1 MPRIVL
7 LVDDDQNM
15 LNALSRLLRQD
26 CYRTITVE
34 SATNAL
40 AILRDNEIG
49 VIVSNHLIPGMTGV
63 EFFTQAKEICPDT
76 VRILMT
82 DANDVQA
89 TIEAVNDGAVSSL
102 LEKPWQEEDLRSV
115 VHEAYEHYE
124 LVREN
129 KRRLQDL
136 TCTNEELKSLNVKL
150 ERRVEQKTRELSRL
164 TNYDAVTG
172 LPNRLLFSERLTQA
186 LGQARRNE
194 DLVGVMFLNLDRFN
208 FVNNTLGYAMGDR
221 LLQAATQRLV
231 ACVREGDTVA
241 RIGADEFAFLLTNLD
256 SEEGLEAI
264 ATRILNS
271 LSGPFRLDDQEV
283 FATASIGISL
293 YPADD
298 DTVDGLLKNAATA
311 VNRAKQDGNN
321 HYRYYAREMNVKSLE
336 RLTMESRL
344 HEALERDEF
353 LLYYHPKVDLRSG
366 RPVGVEALLRWQ
378 HPELG
383 IVSPGEFIPVLEETG
398 LINEA
403 GDWVLRRAC
412 AQVRAWREMGLPLVC
427 VAVNLSIHQFKQK
440 NLVDTIR
447 SALREAQLGH
457 LSNVLELDITENL
470 LMEDA
475 SAAAAKLREL
485 EALGVRVAIDDFG
498 TGYSSLSHL
507 KRFPMH
513 TIKIDRSFVKHITN
527 DPDDEAI
534 VTAIIG
540 MARGLK
546 LQVVAEGVETREQME
561 FLRAQRCDE
570 MQGYLVTPPLP
581 DQDIIPFL
589 EEEWVLEEGVQTRG
603 MKIV

>member
-1 MPRIVL
+1 M
-7 LVDDDQNM
+7 
-15 LNALSRLLRQD
+15 
-26 CYRTITVE
+26 
-34 SATNAL
+34 
-40 AILRDNEIG
+40 
-49 VIVSNHLIPGMTGV
+49 
-63 EFFTQAKEICPDT
+63 
-76 VRILMT
+76 
-82 DANDVQA
+82 
-89 TIEAVNDGAVSSL
+89 
-102 LEKPWQEEDLRSV
+102 
-115 VHEAYEHYE
+115 
-124 LVREN
+124 
-129 KRRLQDL
+129 
-136 TCTNEELKSLNVKL
+136 
-150 ERRVEQKTRELSRL
+150 
-164 TNYDAVTG
+164 
-172 LPNRLLFSERLTQA
+172 
-186 LGQARRNE
+186 
-194 DLVGVMFLNLDRFN
+194 
-208 FVNNTLGYAMGDR
+208 
-221 LLQAATQRLV
+221 
-231 ACVREGDTVA
+231 
-241 RIGADEFAFLLTNLD
+241 
-256 SEEGLEAI
+256 
-264 ATRILNS
+264 
-271 LSGPFRLDDQEV
+271 

-366 RPVGVEALLRWQ
+366 RLVGVEALLRWQ

-398 LINEA
+398 LINQA

-440 NLVDTIR
+440 NLVHTIR
-447 SALREAQLGH
+447 SVLREAQLGH

-507 KRFPMH
+507 KRFPIH

-603 MKIV
+603 MKIA

>member
-63 EFFTQAKEICPDT
+63 EFFAQAKEICPDT

-603 MKIV
+603 MKIA

>member
-1 MPRIVL
+1 
-7 LVDDDQNM
+7 M

-507 KRFPMH
+507 KRFPIH

-603 MKIV
+603 MKIA

>member
-1 MPRIVL
+1 
-7 LVDDDQNM
+7 M

-63 EFFTQAKEICPDT
+63 EFFAQAKEICPDT

-89 TIEAVNDGAVSSL
+89 TIEAVNDGAVSRL

-293 YPADD
+293 YPSDD

-366 RPVGVEALLRWQ
+366 RLVGVEALLRWQ

-398 LINEA
+398 LINQA

-507 KRFPMH
+507 KRFPIH

-589 EEEWVLEEGVQTRG
+589 EEEWVLEEGVRTRG
-603 MKIV
+603 MKIA

>member
-1 MPRIVL
+1 
-7 LVDDDQNM
+7 M

-63 EFFTQAKEICPDT
+63 EFFAQAKEICPDT

-89 TIEAVNDGAVSSL
+89 TIEAVNDGAVSRL

-344 HEALERDEF
+344 HQALERDEF

-366 RPVGVEALLRWQ
+366 RLVGVEALLRWQ

-398 LINEA
+398 LINQA
-403 GDWVLRRAC
+403 GYWVLRRAC

-507 KRFPMH
+507 KRFPIH

-603 MKIV
+603 MKIA

>member
-1 MPRIVL
+1 M
-7 LVDDDQNM
+7 
-15 LNALSRLLRQD
+15 
-26 CYRTITVE
+26 
-34 SATNAL
+34 
-40 AILRDNEIG
+40 
-49 VIVSNHLIPGMTGV
+49 
-63 EFFTQAKEICPDT
+63 
-76 VRILMT
+76 
-82 DANDVQA
+82 
-89 TIEAVNDGAVSSL
+89 
-102 LEKPWQEEDLRSV
+102 
-115 VHEAYEHYE
+115 
-124 LVREN
+124 
-129 KRRLQDL
+129 
-136 TCTNEELKSLNVKL
+136 KL

-164 TNYDAVTG
+164 TNYDAVTE
-172 LPNRLLFSERLTQA
+172 LPNQLLFSERLAQA
-186 LGQARRNE
+186 LAQARRNE
-194 DLVGVMFLNLDRFN
+194 DVVGVMFLNLDRFN
-208 FVNNTLGYAMGDR
+208 FANTTLGYAMGDR
-221 LLQAATQRLV
+221 LLQAVTQRLV

-256 SEEGLEAI
+256 SEEGPEAI

-293 YPADD
+293 YPTDD

-311 VNRAKQDGNN
+311 VNQAKQDGNN

-344 HEALERDEF
+344 HQALERDEF

-366 RPVGVEALLRWQ
+366 CLVGVEALLRWQ
-378 HPELG
+378 HPELS
-383 IVSPGEFIPVLEETG
+383 IASPGEFIPVLEETG
-398 LINEA
+398 LINQA

-412 AQVRAWREMGLPLVC
+412 AQVRAWREMGLPFVC
-427 VAVNLSIHQFKQK
+427 VAVNLSVHQFKQK

-447 SALREAQLGH
+447 SALQEAQLEH

-475 SAAAAKLREL
+475 SVAAAKLREI

-507 KRFPMH
+507 KRFPIH
-513 TIKIDRSFVKHITN
+513 TIKIDRSFVKDITN

-603 MKIV
+603 MKIA

>member
-1 MPRIVL
+1 
-7 LVDDDQNM
+7 M

-63 EFFTQAKEICPDT
+63 EFFAQAKEICPDT

-89 TIEAVNDGAVSSL
+89 TIEAVNDGAVSRL

-136 TCTNEELKSLNVKL
+136 ACTNEELKSLNVKL

-293 YPADD
+293 YPSDD

-344 HEALERDEF
+344 HQALERDEF

-366 RPVGVEALLRWQ
+366 RLVGVEALLRWQ

-398 LINEA
+398 LINQA

-507 KRFPMH
+507 KRFPIH

-603 MKIV
+603 MKIA

>member
-1 MPRIVL
+1 
-7 LVDDDQNM
+7 M

-63 EFFTQAKEICPDT
+63 EFFAQAKEICPDT

-89 TIEAVNDGAVSSL
+89 TIEAVNDGAVSRL

-136 TCTNEELKSLNVKL
+136 ACTNEELKSLNVKL

-293 YPADD
+293 YPSDD

-344 HEALERDEF
+344 H
-353 LLYYHPKVDLRSG
+353 
-366 RPVGVEALLRWQ
+366 
-378 HPELG
+378 
-383 IVSPGEFIPVLEETG
+383 
-398 LINEA
+398 
-403 GDWVLRRAC
+403 
-412 AQVRAWREMGLPLVC
+412 
-427 VAVNLSIHQFKQK
+427 
-440 NLVDTIR
+440 
-447 SALREAQLGH
+447 
-457 LSNVLELDITENL
+457 
-470 LMEDA
+470 
-475 SAAAAKLREL
+475 
-485 EALGVRVAIDDFG
+485 
-498 TGYSSLSHL
+498 
-507 KRFPMH
+507 
-513 TIKIDRSFVKHITN
+513 
-527 DPDDEAI
+527 
-534 VTAIIG
+534 
-540 MARGLK
+540 
-546 LQVVAEGVETREQME
+546 
-561 FLRAQRCDE
+561 
-570 MQGYLVTPPLP
+570 
-581 DQDIIPFL
+581 
-589 EEEWVLEEGVQTRG
+589 
-603 MKIV
+603 

>member
-1 MPRIVL
+1 
-7 LVDDDQNM
+7 M

-89 TIEAVNDGAVSSL
+89 TIEAVNDGAVSRL

-475 SAAAAKLREL
+475 STAAAKLREL

-507 KRFPMH
+507 KRFPIH

-527 DPDDEAI
+527 DPNDEAI